1 MFIDWHK
8 DLRTLSK
15 NIEITRVNQ
24 SQIKS
29 DTYQLEQYNFF
40 PFMYLDTFST
50 KTQAENITKNSLKIA
65 FLDNK

>member
-50 KTQAENITKNSLKIA
+50 KNTSWKHHKKLFET
-65 FLDNK
+65 